1 MSLTFWI
8 PVHDDRSSLTPRSSC
23 RTSPCWLQTAAETQT
38 TAQAW
43 EWKICSIHFYASM
56 WSISANECIYTAL
69 CGHIDQKNMSSILT
83 SSLFISL
90 SLPSSLFV
98 FFFPSV
104 KMLMIVLMRGLHVLK
119 GLISLEC
126 VIPSLWLSLLFPREL
141 FWRELTRS
149 LWQRQNGP
157 CQSELQPLPYLT
169 ENTHRKQTKK
179 NKPNLLICYKPVFW
193 VVVKQVNTGSDK
205 ICTQYTDYC
214 STKSVFIVCM
224 YVLLLYKVFI
234 FVNIYLW
241 H

>member
-1 MSLTFWI
+1 
-8 PVHDDRSSLTPRSSC
+8 
-23 RTSPCWLQTAAETQT
+23 
-38 TAQAW
+38 
-43 EWKICSIHFYASM
+43 M

-179 NKPNLLICYKPVFW
+179 TKPNLLICYKPVFW
-193 VVVKQVNTGSDK
+193 VVVKQVNTDQIRSAHN
-205 ICTQYTDYC
+205 TPTTAVPSLYLLY
-214 STKSVFIVCM
+214 VCM
-224 YVLLLYKVFI
+224 YYCFIKYLFLWIFICDIKFHVIYIVLYFI
-234 FVNIYLW
+234 LW
-241 H
+241 LVKLVDHTPDCNPTNDVT